1 MIRYYGVRRIGTG
14 ESGFAWTVR
23 DSIRILVLI
32 IGLQYGPDVSIS
44 DLRYTITTAIDF
56 AMYVVSHMYVVDL
69 IDLKWGLA
77 MLMGAAPPRSPG
89 LPRPAGRR
97 APETYCT
104 PQTWRILPTLAKNR
118 YRLQLSAAP

>member
-1 MIRYYGVRRIGTG
+1 MHPVQSPTDEAVKKVHLTEACLAGEIHACVHMIRYYCVRVGTG

-56 AMYVVSHMYVVDL
+56 AM
-69 IDLKWGLA
+69 
-77 MLMGAAPPRSPG
+77 
-89 LPRPAGRR
+89 
-97 APETYCT
+97 
-104 PQTWRILPTLAKNR
+104 
-118 YRLQLSAAP
+118 